1 MAPPLFGVYVGKWS
15 KTKQFVYLRNAAALA
30 LWKCSVLYRKQ
41 LDIEIR
47 YGNVYQGYHLLDE
60 EEYEFFIMNVVRI
73 GEKIRN
79 LASELVL
86 DPLVVEHLA
95 LITPYLDKLTVD
107 PNKIKELLGVDMV
120 LYDVFSDSLTIVKG
134 HDDMIIPLMN
144 VRQRIYDTIRPD
156 LMWFKWKKL
165 EIYIT
170 SRYTT
175 EYQRTPMTLMELY
188 GLLEHFDKMFH
199 VERFKGLGQMPQKP
213 VDQLYET
220 CLNPANRVLYQIKEI
235 GDLDLV
241 FQMMGED
248 PKFRQKLLSR

>member
-1 MAPPLFGVYVGKWS
+1 MLSNLYVLCPQLITEGIVHLMAPPLFGVYVGKWS

-95 LITPYLDKLTVD
+95 LITPYLDNSGTKEEAGTAVVNLSDQILKGNDGAKVAPKLIEPLEKVAQVSANAD
-107 PNKIKELLGVDMV
+107 LAKRAKALGEQAK
-120 LYDVFSDSLTIVKG
+120 SKAG
-134 HDDMIIPLMN
+134 A
-144 VRQRIYDTIRPD
+144 
-156 LMWFKWKKL
+156 K
-165 EIYIT
+165 
-170 SRYTT
+170 
-175 EYQRTPMTLMELY
+175 
-188 GLLEHFDKMFH
+188 
-199 VERFKGLGQMPQKP
+199 
-213 VDQLYET
+213 
-220 CLNPANRVLYQIKEI
+220 
-235 GDLDLV
+235 
-241 FQMMGED
+241 
-248 PKFRQKLLSR
+248 